1 MADEAAAKKAPA
13 KRAPVKKAA
22 AAPELEP
29 SQWISVLNGM
39 AQQAAAG
46 ETSEMIHFQ
55 GRFLGQTMGI
65 TGAAQGIGYTV
76 ARRAALEGARLCL
89 IDRAELIHEVA
100 AELTELSG
108 QEVFAT
114 TADLETW
121 EGAEACA
128 AFAKEKLGRLDI
140 WINNVGGTIWSK
152 PYIVYPPD
160 QIEKEINRSLYPSLW
175 CCRAVAPYMVEQREG
190 VIVNVSSVA
199 TKGLMRVP
207 YGAAKSGVNSLTA
220 NLAWEL
226 AEYNVR
232 VCATAPG
239 ATQAPPRKIQRG
251 PQAQTEEEKVWYQTI
266 FDQSVASSLMTR
278 QGTLEEQA
286 APILF
291 LASKD
296 AGYITGTRLPVAGG
310 DLG

>member
-1 MADEAAAKKAPA
+1 MAEAKKTTAKKAAPRKTAAAKALEAAAA
-13 KRAPVKKAA
+13 V
-22 AAPELEP
+22 
-29 SQWISVLNGM
+29 
-39 AQQAAAG
+39 AG
-46 ETSEMIHFQ
+46 PQSEFIHFP
-55 GRFLGQTMGI
+55 GRFAGQTMGI
-65 TGAAQGIGYTV
+65 TGAAQGIGYVV

-100 AELTELSG
+100 AEFTELSG

-128 AFAKEKLGRLDI
+128 AFAHEKLGRLDI

-160 QIEKEINRSLYPSLW
+160 QIQKEINRSLFPSLW

-239 ATQAPPRKIQRG
+239 ATQAPPRKVQRG
-251 PQAQTEEEKVWYQTI
+251 PQAQTEEEKAWYQTI
-266 FDQSVASSLMTR
+266 FDQSVASSLLSR

>member
-1 MADEAAAKKAPA
+1 MADPASPAKKSTAKSAAKKSSPRKTAAVKAAEAAA
-13 KRAPVKKAA
+13 AA
-22 AAPELEP
+22 SGPEAEFIYFP
-29 SQWISVLNGM
+29 
-39 AQQAAAG
+39 
-46 ETSEMIHFQ
+46 
-55 GRFLGQTMGI
+55 GRFAGQTMGI
-65 TGAAQGIGYTV
+65 TGSAQGIGYTV
-76 ARRAALEGARLCL
+76 AKRAALEGARLCL
-89 IDRAELIHEVA
+89 IDRSELIHEVA

-121 EGAEACA
+121 EGAEQCT
-128 AFAKEKLGRLDI
+128 AFANEKLGRLDI

-152 PYIVYPPD
+152 PYVLYPPD
-160 QIEKEINRSLYPSLW
+160 QIQKEINRSLFPSLW
-175 CCRAVAPYMVEQREG
+175 CCRAVAPYMVEQRNG

-226 AEYNVR
+226 AEYGIR
-232 VCATAPG
+232 VCSSAPG
-239 ATQAPPRKIQRG
+239 ATLAPPRKVARG
-251 PQAQTEEEKVWYQTI
+251 PQAQSEEEKVWYQTI
-266 FDQSVASSLMTR
+266 FDQSVSSSLQKR

-296 AGYITGTRLPVAGG
+296 AGYITGVRIPVAGG